1 MTPHMTRNDTRATVL
16 ILGATGRLGAAAALA
31 FQSAGWRVL
40 AQTRQAGAALPAG
53 VQVLATSPEDTAL
66 LAHRATGAQLLV
78 HAINPLYTAWE
89 RDALRLARAGMDLAQ
104 RLGARLLLP
113 GNVYNHGPQMPAL
126 LSEDSPQAGLGD
138 STRAVPQ
145 GPNTRKGLIRVQM
158 EAELA
163 ERARRGDLR
172 STVVRAGD
180 FFGCGQGTWFDQA
193 IVKSLRQGRLVYP
206 GPLDRPHA
214 WAYLPDLA
222 QALVR
227 VASEPEAQDHR
238 RWHFAGH
245 TLTGAELLAQIE
257 VAAGRLGWTPARGW
271 RHGGMPWGLIRLAGR
286 VWPMGRELAEMAYLW
301 ERPHALDGRAM
312 AQAFGPLPATP
323 IDQALRQTL
332 LALGFAQRQ
341 PLQPAAQH

>member
-1 MTPHMTRNDTRATVL
+1 MTSTAPRPTVL
-16 ILGATGRLGAAAALA
+16 ILGATGRLGTAAALA

-53 VQVLATSPEDTAL
+53 VQVLASSPEDTAL
-66 LAHRATGAQLLV
+66 LAHRAAGAQLLL
-78 HAINPLYTAWE
+78 HAINPLYPAWE

-113 GNVYNHGPQMPAL
+113 GNVYNHGRQMPPL
-126 LSEDSPQAGLGD
+126 LQEDSPQDAD
-138 STRAVPQ
+138 
-145 GPNTRKGLIRVQM
+145 TRKGRIRVQM

-222 QALVR
+222 QAFVR
-227 VASEPEAQDHR
+227 VASEPEELSHR

-257 VAAGRLGWTPARGW
+257 AAADRLGWTPARGW

-332 LALGFAQRQ
+332 LALGFAPRQ
-341 PLQPAAQH
+341 PLQTAAQH

>member
-1 MTPHMTRNDTRATVL
+1 
-16 ILGATGRLGAAAALA
+16 
-31 FQSAGWRVL
+31 
-40 AQTRQAGAALPAG
+40 
-53 VQVLATSPEDTAL
+53 
-66 LAHRATGAQLLV
+66 
-78 HAINPLYTAWE
+78 
-89 RDALRLARAGMDLAQ
+89 
-104 RLGARLLLP
+104 
-113 GNVYNHGPQMPAL
+113 
-126 LSEDSPQAGLGD
+126 
-138 STRAVPQ
+138 
-145 GPNTRKGLIRVQM
+145 M

-257 VAAGRLGWTPARGW
+257 AAAGRLGWTPARGW